1 MESSAG
7 VVPDVDVII
16 VGGGQAAL
24 AVAYF
29 LRRTSLS
36 FVMLDAEVGAGG
48 AWRHGWD
55 SLRLF
60 SSATWSSLPGW
71 QMPPSENNP
80 PSRDDVIS
88 YLTQYEQRYSLSV
101 VRPVLVDSIYTD
113 GDHIVVAAQE
123 REWHAKTVVSATGN
137 WSKPFIPPLP
147 GASQFSGVQIH
158 SAHYTSPAE
167 FAGKRVI
174 VVGGGNSGAQIFA
187 EISGVAQATWATTAE
202 PRFLPDDVDGQALFE
217 QATARLKAIQA
228 GYPPP
233 VAGSLGDIVMVPSVK
248 AARDR
253 DVLRATRM
261 FERFTT
267 TGVVWPDRSESVVD
281 AVIWCTGFQPAL
293 DHLAGLNVINANGR
307 VDVDGTHSMK
317 EPRLWLVGYG
327 EWTGLA
333 SATIIG
339 VTRTAR
345 STASEVA
352 DFLEKRPTNQ

>member
-1 MESSAG
+1 MKSSAG
-7 VVPDVDVII
+7 VAPDVDVII

-24 AVAYF
+24 ATAYF

-36 FVMLDAEVGAGG
+36 FVLLDAEQGPGG

-71 QMPPSENNP
+71 QMPPSDNNP

-88 YLTQYEQRYSLSV
+88 YLAQYEQRYSLPV
-101 VRPVLVDSIYTD
+101 KRPVWVESMQAVDDRIVIAAKD
-113 GDHIVVAAQE
+113 G
-123 REWHAKTVVSATGN
+123 RWRAKAVVSATGN
-137 WSKPFIPPLP
+137 WSKPFIPELP
-147 GASQFSGVQIH
+147 GAPHFSGVQIH

-174 VVGGGNSGAQIFA
+174 VVGGGNSGAQVFA
-187 EISGVAQATWATTAE
+187 EISEVAQATWVTMTE
-202 PRFLPDDVDGQALFE
+202 PRFLPDDIDGQALFE

-228 GYPPP
+228 GQPTPI
-233 VAGSLGDIVMVPSVK
+233 AGSLGDIVMVPSVK

-253 DVLRATRM
+253 GVLRATRM

-267 TGVVWPDRSESVVD
+267 SGVVWPDDSESVVD
-281 AVIWCTGFQPAL
+281 AIIWCTGFRPAL
-293 DHLAGLNVINANGR
+293 DHLVGLNVINANGR
-307 VDVDGTHSMK
+307 VDVEGTHSTK

-345 STASEVA
+345 STVMEVA
-352 DFLEKRPTNQ
+352 EFLEGLPANQ